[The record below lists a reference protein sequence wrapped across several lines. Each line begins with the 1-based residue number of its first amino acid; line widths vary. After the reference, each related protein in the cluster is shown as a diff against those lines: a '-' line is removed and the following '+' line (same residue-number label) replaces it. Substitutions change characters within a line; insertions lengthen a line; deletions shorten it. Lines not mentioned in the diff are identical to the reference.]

1 MGIENAPLP
10 FRPLTMAPRPK
21 MGALRTC
28 QPSTQVHT
36 AAFRMDLQWMAD
48 QVDTGEELCATSI
61 LRQTQSRI
69 TDMIENAPLP
79 FRPLTMAPRPKMG
92 ALRTCQPFT
101 QVHTAAFRMDPQ

>member
-1 MGIENAPLP
+1 MGITDMIENAPLP

-48 QVDTGEELCATSI
+48 QVDTGEETCATSI

-69 TDMIENAPLP
+69 TDMIENASMTPMP
-79 FRPLTMAPRPKMG
+79 PRCLDEMQRLCPCRK
-92 ALRTCQPFT
+92 
-101 QVHTAAFRMDPQ
+101 